1 MTQPTPINL
10 HSNEFSQELRCIP
23 FAVNFNRCAG
33 SCTTLG
39 NLSSRVCVPNEKQVF
54 NLHVV
59 YMITGINEPK
69 TLTNHISCRCE
80 FKFDNKKCNSNQ
92 KCNDYKCHC
101 KCKNPRE
108 HHVYQKG
115 LYLESCNME
124 LLKWLICWKYY
135 WQFNDYA

>member
-1 MTQPTPINL
+1 MTQPTLISL
-10 HSNEFSQELRCIP
+10 HSNEYIQELRCIP

-69 TLTNHISCRCE
+69 TLTNIYHAGVNVNSIIKNVTQIKNVMTINVAVSVKIQKNIMCAKKGYIWNPATWSC
-80 FKFDNKKCNSNQ
+80 
-92 KCNDYKCHC
+92 
-101 KCKNPRE
+101 
-108 HHVYQKG
+108 
-115 LYLESCNME
+115 
-124 LLKWLICWKYY
+124 
-135 WQFNDYA
+135 